1 MKTRKARQKKILY
14 YAPNFV
20 KERNEEKGEEMAM
33 TLNNKKQN
41 KKPHRP
47 LKLYEQK
54 TMTSVSGAKT

>member
-1 MKTRKARQKKILY
+1 MVYKLY
-14 YAPNFV
+14 LHRAVIYFV

>member
-1 MKTRKARQKKILY
+1 MVYELY
-14 YAPNFV
+14 LHRAVIYFV

-54 TMTSVSGAKT
+54 TTTSVSGAKT